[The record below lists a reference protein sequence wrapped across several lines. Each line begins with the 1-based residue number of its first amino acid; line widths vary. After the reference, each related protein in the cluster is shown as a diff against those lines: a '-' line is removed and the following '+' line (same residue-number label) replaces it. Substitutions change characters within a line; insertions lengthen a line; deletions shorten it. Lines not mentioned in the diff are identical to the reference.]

1 MKKSDEAGDSM
12 KPLSKGE
19 ENNEPNNS
27 KDKKATKKP
36 TAADKI
42 SRYIERNPKLLMVGW
57 IYIATVFLLVLP
69 AFYLFW
75 FVLIPDLWSW
85 TLKGWWHF
93 LPAFFGFTVLFSIPI
108 WVVMHGIASTNFL
121 LDIYFTIDD
130 SDAKEARETARE
142 TEEAAIQRFR
152 GSDTGDLLELLKNSR
167 TDLEAYYTTGINQSR
182 RSFRNSVLAMWLGFI
197 LLLCGLAMYVAPVEQ
212 IGFDIPDP
220 NTFNFLI
227 IGGAAIIEFIS
238 ALFLWV
244 YRSTSVQL
252 NNLYDREM
260 YAHTVVLCYKIASTL
275 KDPDESKKAI
285 IEKVMDRQW
294 SFGTVEKPGSNN
306 FQKLIT
312 AEK

>member
-1 MKKSDEAGDSM
+1 MNRSGEAEELM
-12 KPLSKGE
+12 KPLQQGDDFKGSG
-19 ENNEPNNS
+19 EN
-27 KDKKATKKP
+27 KDTAPGKKP
-36 TAADKI
+36 ALNDKI
-42 SRYIERNPKLLMVGW
+42 SRYLERNPKLLMLGW
-57 IYIATVFLLVLP
+57 IYVAVVFLVTLP

-75 FVLIPDLWSW
+75 IVLIPDLWNW
-85 TLKGWWHF
+85 IFEGWWHF
-93 LPAFFGFTVLFSIPI
+93 LPAFIGLTFVISIPI
-108 WVVMHGIASTNFL
+108 WVVMHAINCTNYL
-121 LDIYFTIDD
+121 LDIYFIIED
-130 SDAKEARETARE
+130 SDARKARETARE

-197 LLLCGLAMYVAPVEQ
+197 LLLCGLALYVAPVEQ
-212 IGFDIPDP
+212 IGLDIPDAA
-220 NTFNFLI
+220 TFNFLI